1 MPSTF
6 DETAIGGV
14 ITGGSAIYYI
24 VSRRVASGGVVA
36 GGSASYRI
44 VSRRV
49 ASGGAVAGGSAS
61 VSLVRRNIVSG
72 GVVVG
77 GSAVRK
83 IYTFNT
89 GSGGVV
95 VSGSSRSGVFIR
107 GHGGAVA
114 GGTSLNYLGFVASGG
129 VVAGGSGTQ
138 IFFDYERGSGGVQV
152 GGSSVNN
159 QQSFYRM
166 TADGGIVMTG
176 TSTSHIVS
184 RRYNS
189 VGGIQMS
196 GSSPQNMVF
205 HFDMSFLWNI
215 NSQIVLDTTF
225 LWNTGLLINYW
236 YRIIGKDKCSHD
248 PCCQRYI
255 MNVHA
260 KSPSELCGKLTK
272 RKYNFKIESAQR
284 FLMPADNAEV
294 TSQEA
299 AGADF
304 ECNTWVDIPL
314 CDIPLCEE
322 FCVSYDVTEEASFD
336 IIFVQVDA
344 DKHYEASDGAY
355 ITGSAIASYRRFLPS
370 FSHEATGGIVID
382 GEAPT
387 TSSGFSYVASGGINV
402 SGTPYLRS
410 THWDFVGGQ
419 WPSTS
424 RSRLGE
430 TTESLAD
437 APTDQIWSLTN
448 RVIKDDGLFS
458 STDVSYGRTSQ
469 YLVVR
474 GFNFEVPE
482 DSNILH
488 VYVTVGRKANQLTV
502 RDLEAYILNGDE
514 IISENKAKNVD
525 WPFMIESETVY
536 DFTDS
541 FDVEDINSYDIG
553 FALRVKPLSSLSS
566 TIAYVDN
573 ITLEVVYEDS
583 ASQKVRISGTAG
595 VVSSSYSWMASGGVE
610 MSGNSTAK
618 EGFRYR
624 PTGGIF
630 VRGRYGL
637 NLSHDPSGGISTGG
651 SADAR
656 PSFQEITATGG
667 MTTGGV
673 AIAKPYLEFG
683 SGGSIISGTSRI
695 TSVCRN
701 RGTGG
706 CVASGGAIS
715 PSNGIYSVVSDGG
728 IAMSGVAG
736 RRTESWTYHPSG
748 NIAFIFGEADCYSSD
763 LGDFIETLEFDI
775 DVTGMLVEFDADKD
789 LHDAKGVVEMLSR
802 CGCGDI
808 PLTLNLEQ
816 RIARDNNFA
825 KFLVRNSLTIPSR
838 LTMQYNVPN
847 DSWQTNLHY
856 TGLSADTNT
865 HETWDVVFD
874 IQCTQNLGG
883 IFIGRQIWKLGMEV
897 NRRNTTSGISFST
910 RVVIGVLPDQIC
922 AANELKFKVNL
933 DTQTG
938 ITEITPTATIYQAV
952 LYDDIGMFKNNAWIT
967 SPNLVFT
974 VSQSGLD
981 VIQNRID
988 LTSDVLVS

>member
-14 ITGGSAIYYI
+14 ITGGSATYHIS
-24 VSRRVASGGVVA
+24 SRRVASGGVVV
-36 GGSASYRI
+36 GGIASQFVVDRNT
-44 VSRRV
+44 
-49 ASGGAVAGGSAS
+49 ASGGVAVDGTAS
-61 VSLVRRNIVSG
+61 VRIISSRTASG
-72 GVVVG
+72 GVTVG
-77 GSAVRK
+77 GTAPFRIRSFR
-83 IYTFNT
+83 T
-89 GSGGVV
+89 GSGGVTV
-95 VSGSSRSGVFIR
+95 
-107 GHGGAVA
+107 
-114 GGTSLNYLGFVASGG
+114 GGTAFNYVGFIASGG
-129 VVAGGSGTQ
+129 VTVGGSGRQT
-138 IFFDYERGSGGVQV
+138 FFDYESGSGGVIV
-152 GGSSVNN
+152 GGNAVHN
-159 QQSFYRM
+159 QQRFYRT
-166 TADGGIVMTG
+166 TAVGGIVMTG
-176 TSTSHIVS
+176 TSVSNITS
-184 RRYNS
+184 RRYNPL
-189 VGGIQMS
+189 GGIQMS
-196 GSSPQNMVF
+196 GSAPQNMIF
-205 HFDMSFLWNI
+205 HFDTSFLWNI
-215 NSQIVLDTTF
+215 NATIISDTTF

-236 YRIIGKDKCSHD
+236 YRIIGLDKCPHD

-260 KSPSELCGKLTK
+260 KSPSELCAKLTN
-272 RKYNFKIESAQR
+272 RKYSFKIESAQR

-294 TSQEA
+294 RLQEDE
-299 AGADF
+299 GADF
-304 ECNTWVDIPL
+304 ECNTFIDIPL

-322 FCVSYDVTEEASFD
+322 FCVSYDLTEEASFD

-355 ITGSAIASYRRFLPS
+355 ITGSAITSYTRFLPS
-370 FSHEATGGIVID
+370 FSYEASGGIFVD

-387 TSSGFSYVASGGINV
+387 TSSGFNYVASGGINV

-410 THWDFVGGQ
+410 THWDFVGGE
-419 WPSTS
+419 WPSTT

-430 TTESLAD
+430 TTESMAD
-437 APTDQIWSLTN
+437 DPTDQVWSLTN
-448 RVIKDDGLFS
+448 RVIKDDGLYS
-458 STDVSYGRTSQ
+458 STDVSYARTSQ

-488 VYVTVGRKANQLTV
+488 VYVTVSRKANQLTV

-525 WPFMIESETVY
+525 WPYLIESQTTY

-553 FALRVKPLSSLSS
+553 FALRVKPLSSFTP

-573 ITLEVVYEDS
+573 IAIEVVYEDS
-583 ASQKVRISGTAG
+583 ASQKVRVSGTAG

-610 MSGNSTAK
+610 MSGSSNTK

-624 PTGGIF
+624 PTGIGMTIG
-630 VRGRYGL
+630 GRYGL
-637 NLSHDPSGGISTGG
+637 NLSYESTGEILMGG

-656 PSFQEITATGG
+656 PSFQEITASGG
-667 MTTGGV
+667 ATVGGD
-673 AIAKPYLEFG
+673 AIVKPYLEFG
-683 SGGSIISGTSRI
+683 SGGATVGGNSRV
-695 TSVCRN
+695 TSVCVN

-706 CVASGGAIS
+706 CVVSGLVSS

-728 IAMSGVAG
+728 FTMGGVAG
-736 RRTESWTYHPSG
+736 RRTESWTFHASG
-748 NIAFIFGEADCYSSD
+748 NIAFIFGEADYYSSD
-763 LGDFIETLEFDI
+763 LGDFIETMEFDI
-775 DVTGMLVEFDADKD
+775 DVDGMLVEFDSDKD
-789 LHDAKGVVEMLSR
+789 LHDAEGVVEMLSR

-816 RIARDNNFA
+816 RIAKDNNFA
-825 KFLVRNSLTIPSR
+825 KFLVRNSLTIQNR

-847 DSWQTNLHY
+847 DSWQCNLHY
-856 TGLSADTNT
+856 TGLAADTNT

-874 IQCTQNLGG
+874 IQCTQTLGG

-897 NRRNTTSGISFST
+897 TRKNTTSGISFST

-922 AANELKFKVNL
+922 AANELKFKVTL

-938 ITEITPTATIYQAV
+938 IAEITPTATIYQAV
-952 LYDDIGMFKNNAWIT
+952 LYDDIGMFKNNAWIIA
-967 SPNLVFT
+967 PNLVFT
-974 VSQSGLD
+974 VSQAGLD
-981 VIQNRID
+981 AIQNRID
-988 LTSDVLVS
+988 LTSDVLV